1 MMRHQGNVNK
11 SETTRLTSRNSPVGG
26 PSPVEPMYDMAT
38 KAKYVSG
45 TQMRNRNG
53 VEVTGIVSCVEPKS
67 SSFQSHGSV
76 FTIDEL
82 SFEKDRL
89 SHRTEIS
96 LNPVQVHARIC
107 CK

>member
-45 TQMRNRNG
+45 TQLPNRNG
-53 VEVTGIVSCVEPKS
+53 AEVTGIVSCGEPQS
-67 SSFQSHGSV
+67 SRFQSHESA

-82 SFEKDRL
+82 SFVNYRL
-89 SHRTEIS
+89 SHRTALPLTLIP
-96 LNPVQVHARIC
+96 L
-107 CK
+107 